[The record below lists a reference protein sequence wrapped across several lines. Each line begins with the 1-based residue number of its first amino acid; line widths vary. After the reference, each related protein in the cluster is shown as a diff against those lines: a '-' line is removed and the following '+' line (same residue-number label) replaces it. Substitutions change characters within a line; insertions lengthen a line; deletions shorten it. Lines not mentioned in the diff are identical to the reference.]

1 MAPAQ
6 AGGRMGGCE
15 TTPPDSRTDPGK
27 PAPPVHGK
35 PQPAGLSSLAIIGRR
50 SPASSSFLLAA
61 ARLRGLQLD
70 PRPRNGREPAAT
82 RKPSTT
88 ANPALTRPPGQD
100 RTRSLTAKAPMG
112 GWRICAHLPAR
123 WSTGSFMMCGRSAGA
138 WAGHWVCQGITD
150 CVWCCRAPEVAGPA
164 DRLGG
169 ARSKTAGER
178 RQAPQQHLFGAG
190 QRRTSRPPPAASA
203 AVPARCGSPGRQ
215 PEPLVQTVMQP
226 GQRLRPCQADDPGA
240 QLVDTAR
247 AAAVYCAA

>member
-1 MAPAQ
+1 MAPAH

-100 RTRSLTAKAPMG
+100 STRSLTAKAPMG

-150 CVWCCRAPEVAGPA
+150 CVWCAAG
-164 DRLGG
+164 L
-169 ARSKTAGER
+169 R
-178 RQAPQQHLFGAG
+178 RWLDPQ
-190 QRRTSRPPPAASA
+190 TASA
-203 AVPARCGSPGRQ
+203 APGRR
-215 PEPLVQTVMQP
+215 PPANDGRRPSSICSALVSV
-226 GQRLRPCQADDPGA
+226 GQADRRPRRLLLFQRGA
-240 QLVDTAR
+240 AALVDSR
-247 AAAVYCAA
+247 NR